1 MFARVPILLRRM
13 HEVGI
18 AASVLDAVRTEV
30 GMRPGYRAVVVGLKI
45 GQMSSVDPE
54 SLQFAFD
61 ALVRDSDLEPLAL
74 KVEWTPEPPD
84 ALDFAFLEL
93 EET

>member
-1 MFARVPILLRRM
+1 M

-45 GQMSSVDPE
+45 GALAAIDQE
-54 SLQFAFD
+54 SLRFAFD
-61 ALVRDSDLEPLAL
+61 ALVKDSDLEPLAL
-74 KVEWTPEPPD
+74 NVESVPEPPD

-93 EET
+93 EER

>member
-1 MFARVPILLRRM
+1 MPILGSGM

-30 GMRPGYRAVVVGLKI
+30 GQRPGYRAAVVGLRI
-45 GQMSSVDPE
+45 GELAGVDPE

-61 ALVRDSDLEPLAL
+61 ALVKDSEFEPLSL
-74 KVEWTPEPPD
+74 SVDWVPQPPD
-84 ALDFAFLEL
+84 CLDFAFLEL
-93 EET
+93 EEL

>member
-1 MFARVPILLRRM
+1 M

-30 GMRPGYRAVVVGLKI
+30 SQRPGYRAAVVGLKI
-45 GQMSSVDPE
+45 GEMAGVDPE
-54 SLQFAFD
+54 ALQFAFD
-61 ALVRDSDLEPLAL
+61 ALVRDSDLDPLVL
-74 KVEWTPEPPD
+74 SVEWVPQPQD

-93 EET
+93 EEL